1 MSAISCST
9 IVRDPQRILVDIRPL
24 EERWLVGFIP
34 GSVDMDSEDEI
45 DRLGESSR
53 LALVCTSGVR
63 ARAMAERHPIG
74 AIDYLEGGILAWGE
88 AGKPLASA
96 QRSLKADGD
105 TIRFRDLAQAYD
117 GLKSCFL
124 AELIQSD
131 LSEIESGHLEPIAL
145 FHQAAERAGV
155 TSSPGAHELLRLMDH
170 MARVRLCLGAD
181 VERIADNLSL
191 FGRWIFEAGH
201 VEAPV
206 SAPPSAVESHQ
217 W

>member
-1 MSAISCST
+1 MAAISCST
-9 IVRDPQRILVDIRPL
+9 VVRDPQRILVDIRPL

-34 GSVDMDSEDEI
+34 GSVDMTDEEALR
-45 DRLGESSR
+45 RLADTSR

-63 ARAMAERHPIG
+63 ARAMAERH
-74 AIDYLEGGILAWGE
+74 AASTFDHLEGGVLAWSE
-88 AGKPLASA
+88 AGNPLASA
-96 QRSLKADGD
+96 QRSLRADGASVQ
-105 TIRFRDLAQAYD
+105 FRDLHHAYE

-145 FHQAAERAGV
+145 FNQAAERAHV
-155 TSSPGAHELLRLMDH
+155 TASLGARELLRLMDH

-181 VERIADNLSL
+181 VGRIADNLSL
-191 FGRWIFEAGH
+191 FGRWIFESGY
-201 VEAPV
+201 VG
-206 SAPPSAVESHQ
+206 APPPAVGSSAEKLQ